1 MCLKPPVFHIDN
13 ALRFCFDI
21 HGGDALRFPFIPKE
35 EKFFDLLEESANNL
49 VKAAKLLAELI
60 DKWDNV
66 PDRVVEIKKVEH
78 EGDEITHRIIAQL
91 HATFVTPID
100 REDIAHLAEHLD
112 DVLDFIE
119 ETASSMLTYWVN
131 RPTEKASELAKIIV
145 TMTTEISQALPNLR
159 RSKAMRQLPPCCME
173 INRLENEADA
183 IVRSAVA
190 GLFHNENVNVID
202 VIKWREIYEYMEIA
216 TDRCED
222 IANVLE
228 GVMIKRA

>member
-1 MCLKPPVFHIDN
+1 MVL
-13 ALRFCFDI
+13 A
-21 HGGDALRFPFIPKE
+21 
-35 EKFFDLLEESANNL
+35 ANQL
-49 VKAAKLLAELI
+49 SELI

-66 PDRVVEIKKVEH
+66 PERVEEIKKIEH
-78 EGDEITHRIIAQL
+78 NGDEITHRIIAHL

-100 REDIAHLAEHLD
+100 REDIANLAERLD

-119 ETASSMLTYWVN
+119 ETASAMLIYWVAK
-131 RPTEKASELAKIIV
+131 PTEKAQELAKIIV
-145 TMTTEISQALPNLR
+145 TMTTQISETIPRLR
-159 RSKAMRQLPPCCME
+159 RRKLMGEVPACCME

-190 GLFHNENVNVID
+190 GLFHNNIDVID
-202 VIKWREIYEYMEIA
+202 VIKWREIYEYMETA

>member
-1 MCLKPPVFHIDN
+1 MVL
-13 ALRFCFDI
+13 A
-21 HGGDALRFPFIPKE
+21 
-35 EKFFDLLEESANNL
+35 ANRL
-49 VKAAKLLAELI
+49 SELI
-60 DKWDNV
+60 EKWDNV
-66 PDRVVEIKKVEH
+66 PQRVEEIKKIEH
-78 EGDEITHRIIAQL
+78 NGDEITHRIIAQL

-100 REDIAHLAEHLD
+100 REDIANLAERLD

-119 ETASSMLTYWVN
+119 ETASAMLIYWVAK
-131 RPTEKASELAKIIV
+131 PTEKAEELAQIIV
-145 TMTTEISQALPNLR
+145 TMTTQISETIPRLR
-159 RSKAMRQLPPCCME
+159 RRKLMKEVPACCME

-190 GLFHNENVNVID
+190 GLFHNSIDVID
-202 VIKWREIYEYMEIA
+202 VIKWREIYEYMETA

>member
-1 MCLKPPVFHIDN
+1 MTANRRPIKLY
-13 ALRFCFDI
+13 LEDI
-21 HGGDALRFPFIPKE
+21 ALRFPFIPKE
-35 EKFFDLLEESANNL
+35 EKFFDLLEESASNL

-66 PDRVVEIKKVEH
+66 PDRVVEIKEVEH

-119 ETASSMLTYWVN
+119 ETACSMLTYWVN
-131 RPTEKASELAKIIV
+131 KPTEKASELAKIIV
-145 TMTTEISQALPNLR
+145 TQTTEISQALPKLR
-159 RSKAMRQLPPCCME
+159 RSKSMRQLPPCCME

-190 GLFHNENVNVID
+190 GLFHDENVNVID

>member
-1 MCLKPPVFHIDN
+1 VVL
-13 ALRFCFDI
+13 A
-21 HGGDALRFPFIPKE
+21 
-35 EKFFDLLEESANNL
+35 ANQL
-49 VKAAKLLAELI
+49 SELI

-66 PDRVVEIKKVEH
+66 PERVEEIKRIEH
-78 EGDEITHRIIAQL
+78 NGDEITHRIIAQL

-100 REDIAHLAEHLD
+100 REDIANLAERLD

-119 ETASSMLTYWVN
+119 ETASSMLIYWVAK
-131 RPTEKASELAKIIV
+131 PTEKAQELARIIV
-145 TMTTEISQALPNLR
+145 TMTTEISETIPRLR
-159 RSKAMRQLPPCCME
+159 RRRQMKEVPECCME

-190 GLFHNENVNVID
+190 GLFHNGIDVID
-202 VIKWREIYEYMEIA
+202 VIKWREIYEYMETA